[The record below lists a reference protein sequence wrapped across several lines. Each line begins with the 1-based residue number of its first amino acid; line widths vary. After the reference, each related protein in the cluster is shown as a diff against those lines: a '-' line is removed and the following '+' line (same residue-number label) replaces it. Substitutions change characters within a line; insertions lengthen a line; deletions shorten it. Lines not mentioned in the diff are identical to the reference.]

1 MAQICH
7 DVLGAVVEGIIPVE
21 SIKVDTAMN
30 CGKGSSTTPGR
41 SSKTPGLNGSMMN
54 DSSMS
59 PSSSSSSSSSS
70 PEFQLLRDAFNILC
84 CDEIKIGRVTGGA
97 AGGGANS
104 VNEEMEAAAA
114 PTAGAAGAA
123 AGGGGG
129 GGKAARGAA
138 FAAAKGRLLTKMS
151 KKLVIKDTLPVLIR
165 LKQMLEA
172 AHSPL
177 LKDLMRC
184 VGREDSPCCLEG
196 VERERE

>member
-21 SIKVDTAMN
+21 SIKVDTAIH
-30 CGKGSSTTPGR
+30 GKGSSTTPGR

-59 PSSSSSSSSSS
+59 PSSSSPSSSS

-104 VNEEMEAAAA
+104 VNEELEAEAA

-123 AGGGGG
+123 AGGG

-184 VGREDSPCCLEG
+184 VGRIHHAAWR
-196 VERERE
+196 V